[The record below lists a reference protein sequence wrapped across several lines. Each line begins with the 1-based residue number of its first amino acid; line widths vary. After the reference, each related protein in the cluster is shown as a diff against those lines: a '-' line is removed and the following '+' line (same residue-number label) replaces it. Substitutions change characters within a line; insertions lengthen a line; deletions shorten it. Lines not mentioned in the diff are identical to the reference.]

1 MYIYITITA
10 GCEFTFAQPAV
21 TIVYVTDGCK
31 DKKIS
36 VQDGKIRNEDI

>member
-21 TIVYVTDGCK
+21 TIIYVTDGCK
-31 DKKIS
+31 DKKI
-36 VQDGKIRNEDI
+36 